1 MTKLSELVCFHCV
14 FRRCS
19 DDRAGGVPGADG
31 AQMTELSELG
41 CFHCVFRRCSDG
53 RAGSVPG
60 PDGAQMTKLSELSMF
75 SLCFQEVLRWQSW
88 VSTRARRCSDVR
100 VV

>member
-1 MTKLSELVCFHCV
+1 MGELYELV
-14 FRRCS
+14 
-19 DDRAGGVPGADG
+19 
-31 AQMTELSELG
+31 

-60 PDGAQMTKLSELSMF
+60 PDGAQMTELSELSMF

-88 VSTRARRCSDVR
+88 VSTRARRCSDDR